1 MKHFIQFQEGKELT
15 RRFAAARLGAN
26 VAMVGA
32 VGDDNYGTVVRKNL
46 ENERVFIDYVVP
58 VTDAA
63 TGIAHIVLAEEDN
76 SIVVVQG
83 ANALVNESVVNLS
96 KDLLIKADM
105 VVLQLEIPLET
116 VKYVLAICE
125 EHKNPGYVKSSASTS
140 VIRRYFRKG
149 NLYYTK

>member
-1 MKHFIQFQEGKELT
+1 M
-15 RRFAAARLGAN
+15 
-26 VAMVGA
+26 
-32 VGDDNYGTVVRKNL
+32 
-46 ENERVFIDYVVP
+46 VP
-58 VTDAA
+58 VTDAT

-83 ANALVNESVVNLS
+83 ANALVNESVVNRS

-125 EHKNPGYVKSSASTS
+125 EHK
-140 VIRRYFRKG
+140 IR
-149 NLYYTK
+149 LC